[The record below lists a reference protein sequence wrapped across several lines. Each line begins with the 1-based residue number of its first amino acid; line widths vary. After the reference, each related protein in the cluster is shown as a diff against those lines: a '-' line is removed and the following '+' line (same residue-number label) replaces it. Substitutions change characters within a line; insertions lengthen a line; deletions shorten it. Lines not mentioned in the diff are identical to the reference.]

1 MGTGEAVAE
10 RAVPRLT
17 RLLGIVT
24 HLEEQG
30 EATFEDLARHFAV
43 PLDTIRRDI
52 DTLWCS
58 GLPGYGMTDLLD
70 FDAFAY
76 DEGIARLVNSQGV
89 RQVRLAPAE
98 AVALMGAL
106 AAMIASGAAPEA
118 ATGALEAL
126 SAAVADANP
135 VTVIPALPVDP
146 GVVDALRAGIEQGLA
161 VAVTYVDAQDRRT
174 ERVIEPHRFVTVDG
188 VGYIECYCRRAADYR
203 TLRLDRIETAE
214 ATASGL
220 TATPREASGF
230 TLAPAYSATV
240 RVGRAGR
247 WAFEDL
253 PGARLAPVGDQIVAT
268 FGVANPD
275 VVVARL
281 LAVAPELV
289 SVEPPGLRDGL
300 RAAAER
306 VLASGGPHEGE

>member
-1 MGTGEAVAE
+1 MAE

-24 HLEEQG
+24 HLDEHG
-30 EATFEDLARHFAV
+30 EATFDELARHFGVAAE
-43 PLDTIRRDI
+43 TIRRDI

-70 FDAFAY
+70 FDGFAY

-89 RQVRLAPAE
+89 HQVRLAPAE

-118 ATGALEAL
+118 ATGALAAL

-135 VTVIPALPVDP
+135 VTVIPSHPVDP
-146 GVVDALRAGIEQGLA
+146 DVVHTLRAGIEA
-161 VAVTYVDAQDRRT
+161 RCAIAVTYVDAQDRRT
-174 ERVIEPHRFVTVDG
+174 ERVIEPHRLVTVDG
-188 VGYIECYCRRAADYR
+188 VGYVECFCRRAGDYR
-203 TLRLDRIETAE
+203 TLRLDRIEGAE
-214 ATASGL
+214 RTESEAVAK
-220 TATPREASGF
+220 PRAASGF
-230 TLAPAYSATV
+230 TLEPAYMAVV
-240 RVGRAGR
+240 RVARAGR
-247 WAFEDL
+247 WAFESL
-253 PGARLAPVGDQIVAT
+253 PGAVLASDGDDVVAK

-281 LAVAPELV
+281 LAVAPSLV
-289 SVEPPGLRDGL
+289 SVEPEAL
-300 RAAAER
+300 RARLGEAANA
-306 VLASGGPHEGE
+306 VLAAG

>member
-1 MGTGEAVAE
+1 MAE

-30 EATFEDLARHFAV
+30 EATFEDLARHFGV
-43 PLDTIRRDI
+43 PVETIRRDI

-70 FDAFAY
+70 FDGFAY
-76 DEGIARLVNSQGV
+76 DEGIVRLVNSQGV

-135 VTVIPALPVDP
+135 VTVIPAAPVDP
-146 GVVDALRAGIEQGLA
+146 GVVEVLRTGIEQGLA
-161 VAVTYVDAQDRRT
+161 IAVTYVDAQDRRT

-188 VGYIECYCRRAADYR
+188 VGYIECFCQRASDYR
-203 TLRLDRIETAE
+203 TLRLERIENAE
-214 ATASGL
+214 ATDSEAH
-220 TATPREASGF
+220 APPRAASGF
-230 TLAPAYSATV
+230 TLEPVYSATV
-240 RVGRAGR
+240 HVGRAGR

-253 PGARLAPVGDQIVAT
+253 PGASLALDGDEIVAT
-268 FGVANPD
+268 FGVASPD

-281 LAVAPELV
+281 LAVAPDLV
-289 SVEPPGLRDGL
+289 SVEPTSLRRRL
-300 RAAAER
+300 REAAEA
-306 VLASGGPHEGE
+306 VLAAG